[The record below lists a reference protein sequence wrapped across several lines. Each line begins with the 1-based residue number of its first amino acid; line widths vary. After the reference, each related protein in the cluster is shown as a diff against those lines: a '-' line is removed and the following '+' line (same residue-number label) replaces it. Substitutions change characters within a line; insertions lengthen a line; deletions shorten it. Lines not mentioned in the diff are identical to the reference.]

1 MIIRRSGRTSHQKK
15 HGLNGRTIMIPHPT
29 EEPEVTL
36 RRKDIFSHNAT
47 FHVGHLAGVSK
58 LPVLPFATS
67 IRYLVLSLIVPVSP
81 FVMAPS
87 GALCTL
93 GIRPQHRVPASCLE
107 VSKRRSLDLVIRI
120 EFDAFFLEQL
130 MLLVGKLATFAP
142 ASALE
147 AAQRAI
153 CGKNTVTRHL
163 RSKGIILNST
173 TNGSS
178 AGLLRGNCTQVI
190 RHGPISGVPA
200 PRNLH

>member
-29 EEPEVTL
+29 EELEVTL

-58 LPVLPFATS
+58 LPVLPFANS

-81 FVMAPS
+81 FVMVPS

-93 GIRPQHRVPASCLE
+93 GLRPQHRVPASCLE
-107 VSKRRSLDLVIRI
+107 VSKRRSLDPVIRI

-163 RSKGIILNST
+163 CAHVVSLD
-173 TNGSS
+173 
-178 AGLLRGNCTQVI
+178 
-190 RHGPISGVPA
+190 HHHPP
-200 PRNLH
+200 PPHLHR